1 MLLDVKICQY
11 HPISSLN
18 VYLDSI
24 APLGMTKKS
33 TSHSPHLGRWCEE
46 SISNVTFLDPSDS
59 TKPIGTKPLFNCT
72 DGRWHLPNRTS
83 NFWVPLVD
91 NQNFAKVPVRSMRT
105 QENSMNLEMHFVS
118 RKKTHESWTA
128 WNTPIVGHL
137 TFRVRRILGFWKWHS
152 TWSKHLE
159 H

>member
-1 MLLDVKICQY
+1 M
-11 HPISSLN
+11 PISSLN

-24 APLGMTKKS
+24 APLGMTKNS
-33 TSHSPHLGRWCEE
+33 TPQSPHLGRWCEE
-46 SISNVTFLDPSDS
+46 SSSNVTSLDPSDS

-83 NFWVPLVD
+83 NFWGQTGPKKWGQTELC
-91 NQNFAKVPVRSMRT
+91 KGT
-105 QENSMNLEMHFVS
+105 S
-118 RKKTHESWTA
+118 RLHEKRGKFHESWNAFCFKKKTSHESWTA
-128 WNTPIVGHL
+128 WNTPIDGHL
-137 TFRVRRILGFWKWHS
+137 TFRVKRILGFWKWHN